1 MNNKHGYKDFWYIC
15 NNNKNTKKK
24 MNKSKTYKIGEIKLK
39 ISSNGYPCGLMLK
52 RRLTL
57 RECKHILKNLLGI
70 VVNTR
75 DCFYDKEEYDDY
87 NQELEGSVNEWLN
100 GNLDDESIA
109 EFAEDCSDDQLG
121 IFNMFP
127 IAAYLLKINAI

>member
-1 MNNKHGYKDFWYIC
+1 
-15 NNNKNTKKK
+15 

-39 ISSNGYPCGLMLK
+39 ISSNGYPCGFFLK
-52 RRLTL
+52 RRLSL
-57 RECKHILKNLLGI
+57 RECKYILNNLLGI
-70 VVNTR
+70 NLAIR

-87 NQELEGSVNEWLN
+87 NQELEDSINEWLN
-100 GNLDDESIA
+100 GNLEDESIA
-109 EFAEDCSDDQLG
+109 EFEADCYAGQLG

>member
-15 NNNKNTKKK
+15 NNNKNTKK

-39 ISSNGYPCGLMLK
+39 ISSNGYPCGFFLK
-52 RRLTL
+52 RRLSL
-57 RECKHILKNLLGI
+57 RECKYILNNLLGI

-87 NQELEGSVNEWLN
+87 NQELEDSVNEWLN
-100 GNLDDESIA
+100 GNLEDESIA

>member
-1 MNNKHGYKDFWYIC
+1 
-15 NNNKNTKKK
+15 

-39 ISSNGYPCGLMLK
+39 IFSNGYPCGLMLK

-70 VVNTR
+70 NLAIR
-75 DCFYDKEEYDDY
+75 DCFYDKEEYDYY
-87 NQELEGSVNEWLN
+87 NQEIEDTVNEWLN

-109 EFAEDCSDDQLG
+109 EFEADCYPGQLG

>member
-1 MNNKHGYKDFWYIC
+1 MV
-15 NNNKNTKKK
+15 TKIFGIFAITTKIRKK

-39 ISSNGYPCGLMLK
+39 ISSNGYPCGFFLK
-52 RRLTL
+52 RRLNL
-57 RECKHILKNLLGI
+57 RECKYILDKLLGI

-100 GNLDDESIA
+100 GNLEDESIA

>member
-1 MNNKHGYKDFWYIC
+1 MVTKIFGIFAITTKIR
-15 NNNKNTKKK
+15 KKK

-39 ISSNGYPCGLMLK
+39 ISSNGYPCGFFLK
-52 RRLTL
+52 RRLNL
-57 RECKHILKNLLGI
+57 RECKYILDKLLGI

-87 NQELEGSVNEWLN
+87 NQEIEDTVNEWLN
-100 GNLDDESIA
+100 GNLEDESIA

-127 IAAYLLKINAI
+127 IAMYLLKINAI

>member
-1 MNNKHGYKDFWYIC
+1 MV
-15 NNNKNTKKK
+15 TKIFGIFAITTKIRKK

-39 ISSNGYPCGLMLK
+39 FSSNGYPCGFFLK
-52 RRLTL
+52 RRLNL
-57 RECKHILKNLLGI
+57 KECKYILNNLLGI
-70 VVNTR
+70 NLAIR
-75 DCFYDKEEYDDY
+75 DWFDYKEEYDNY
-87 NQELEGSVNEWLN
+87 NQEIEDTFNEWIN

-109 EFAEDCSDDQLG
+109 EFEAECYPGQLG

>member
-1 MNNKHGYKDFWYIC
+1 MVTKIFGIFAITTKIR
-15 NNNKNTKKK
+15 KKK

-39 ISSNGYPCGLMLK
+39 ISSNGYPCGFFLK
-52 RRLTL
+52 RRLSL
-57 RECKHILKNLLGI
+57 RECKYILNNLLGI
-70 VVNTR
+70 NLAIR

-87 NQELEGSVNEWLN
+87 NQELEDSINEWLN
-100 GNLDDESIA
+100 GNLEDESIA
-109 EFAEDCSDDQLG
+109 EFEADCYPGQLG

>member
-1 MNNKHGYKDFWYIC
+1 MVTKIFGIFAITTKIR
-15 NNNKNTKKK
+15 KKK

-39 ISSNGYPCGLMLK
+39 ISSNGYPCGFFLK
-52 RRLTL
+52 RRLNL
-57 RECKHILKNLLGI
+57 RECKYILNNLLGI
-70 VVNTR
+70 NLAIR

-87 NQELEGSVNEWLN
+87 NQELEDSINEWLN
-100 GNLDDESIA
+100 GNLEDESIA
-109 EFAEDCSDDQLG
+109 EFEADCYAGQLG